1 MSATNISEMLKFID
15 PARLDYREW
24 IEVGM
29 ALKAEGQ
36 SLEVWDKWSAQDPR
50 HKPDDCSSRWNG
62 FASTGITGATI
73 THLAKK
79 GGWTPE
85 PKIWIP
91 RGEERAIGFDDD
103 LETEGLT
110 TIDPTVPLYS
120 DPAQQA
126 TEFLKHAFKSGELV
140 NVVTSAKWD
149 EQRSK
154 WFPTIDPTVPLYSD
168 PAQQATEFL
177 KHAFKSGELVNVVTS
192 AKWDEQRSKWF
203 PNNSGFSQERDAII
217 KRLENG
223 LDGFAGDRNTAAGV
237 WIRANPVDGNGVKN
251 DNVTAFRHVLVES
264 DDMDLDKQVEIYKR
278 LELPIT
284 CLTLSAG
291 KSVHALVKVDA
302 QNAEE
307 YRERVTR
314 IFQACADQG
323 LTIDRQNRN
332 PSRLTRFAGFERGE
346 KQQSL
351 IAVEIGQKSYEDW
364 SKNFVLDE
372 LDRQNRNPSR
382 LTRFAGFE
390 RGEKQQS
397 LIAVEIGQKSYEDW
411 SKNFVL
417 DELPEYENLTDL
429 FANPPELPPET
440 IRGVLRKGEK
450 LVLTGPSKAGKSF
463 ALIQLAV
470 CLATGSWWLG
480 RFKCS
485 QQRVVYINLELTKEN
500 SAIRLL
506 NVWKELRRD
515 DKTGMENLSIWN
527 LRGSTVTTKAMVDS
541 IIKRHK
547 AMANPPDYYIVD
559 PIYKINAGDEN
570 AAKDTNELLREFDR
584 LCAQANANLVYA
596 HHHAKGSQFGKR
608 ALDRGSGSGVIG
620 RDADAAIDLD
630 FLFVPESIRKK
641 KAEYYKDDSQFGK
654 RALDRGS
661 GSGVIGRDADAAID
675 LDFLFV
681 PESIRKKKAEYY
693 KDDSWLK
700 ATGLRVEMTLRNFE
714 SKPPF
719 NVWFK
724 YPVHIWDNADDFQ
737 SLKGEGEK
745 APLDKAEDGKANKKV
760 DTDNEIKTEIERQIK
775 ESGAAQIGTVEKN
788 VTPTRNTINRFLK
801 DHSDEYQKDEKG
813 KIIRVSKT

>member
-1 MSATNISEMLKFID
+1 MSTTNISEMLKFID

-149 EQRSK
+149 
-154 WFPTIDPTVPLYSD
+154 D
-168 PAQQATEFL
+168 
-177 KHAFKSGELVNVVTS
+177 
-192 AKWDEQRSKWF
+192 QRSKWF

-372 LDRQNRNPSR
+372 L
-382 LTRFAGFE
+382 
-390 RGEKQQS
+390 
-397 LIAVEIGQKSYEDW
+397 
-411 SKNFVL
+411 
-417 DELPEYENLTDL
+417 PEYENLTDL

-547 AMANPPDYYIVD
+547 AMTNPPDYYIVD

-570 AAKDTNELLREFDR
+570 AAKDVNELLREFDR

-630 FLFVPESIRKK
+630 FLFVPEPIRKQ
-641 KAEYYKDDSQFGK
+641 KAEYYKD
-654 RALDRGS
+654 
-661 GSGVIGRDADAAID
+661 
-675 LDFLFV
+675 
-681 PESIRKKKAEYY
+681 ET
-693 KDDSWLK
+693 WMK

-719 NVWFK
+719 NVWFN
-724 YPVHIWDNADDFQ
+724 YPIHVWDSDEEFQ
-737 SLKGEGEK
+737 ALRGDSEK
-745 APLDKAEDGKANKKV
+745 TPLNKAEDGKAAKKI
-760 DTDNEIKTEIERQIK
+760 DTDKAIKRTVDDLIE
-775 ESGAAQIGTVEKN
+775 ESGSAQMKDIEEETGLSRKRIRQFLNENTDQYLRTDGQVTRVGFSEKSES
-788 VTPTRNTINRFLK
+788 P
-801 DHSDEYQKDEKG
+801 S
-813 KIIRVSKT
+813 